1 MTDSMEYSPNRKR
14 RRAKQLRAQERRW
27 AAKAGPITVR
37 KIETP
42 EELQVDEG
50 REAPSPK

>member
-27 AAKAGPITVR
+27 ASKAGPVTVR

-42 EELQVDEG
+42 DELKEVDEG
-50 REAPSPK
+50 GAPSPK